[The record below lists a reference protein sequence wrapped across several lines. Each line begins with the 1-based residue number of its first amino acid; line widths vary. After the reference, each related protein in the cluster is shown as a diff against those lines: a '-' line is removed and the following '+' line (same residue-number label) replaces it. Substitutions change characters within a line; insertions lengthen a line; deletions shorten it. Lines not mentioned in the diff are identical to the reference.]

1 MSKDPTSRKHD
12 RYKASSYR
20 AYNSYMVERYDT
32 LIWCRLGKVDRYDR
46 AVIDELGAQIESL
59 SILDVG
65 CATGRLLSSLAAA
78 GAKRLS
84 GVDLA
89 PRILEAA
96 REKLKSYPV
105 EVELHSADVEDY
117 LPWPSE
123 SFDVATLTG
132 VLHHLYRPHDALR
145 EINRVLRTGGR
156 LIVIDPCFFPP
167 LREIVNIFV
176 RIRPHDGDYHFY
188 TRRGAIRLLGNEGWT
203 EIQSRKVG
211 SHSFFISC
219 VKSEFPTKE

>member
-1 MSKDPTSRKHD
+1 MSKDPIFRKHD

-20 AYNSYMVERYDT
+20 AYNSYMTERYDT
-32 LIWCRLGKVDRYDR
+32 LIWCRLGKIDRYDR
-46 AVIDELGAQIESL
+46 AVIAELGAQIESL

-65 CATGRLLSSLAAA
+65 CATGRLLSSLAEA

-89 PRILEAA
+89 PRILDVA

-105 EVELHSADVEDY
+105 EVELRSADVEDS

-132 VLHHLYRPHDALR
+132 VLHHLFRPHDALA
-145 EINRVLRTGGR
+145 EINRVLRPGGR
-156 LIVIDPCFFPP
+156 LIIIDPCFFPP
-167 LREIVNIFV
+167 LREIMNIFL
-176 RIRPHDGDYHFY
+176 RIRPHDGDYRFY
-188 TRRGAIRLLGNEGWT
+188 SRRGAIRLLDNEGWT
-203 EIQSRKVG
+203 GIQSRKVA
-211 SHSFFISC
+211 SHSFLISC
-219 VKSEFPTKE
+219 VKPELLTKE